1 MMITMIAG
9 SVITTSMD
17 EVLGKNF
24 HPRGHGIDPA
34 LFVNKQTQEMVIE

>member
-1 MMITMIAG
+1 MMITMIVG

-24 HPRGHGIDPA
+24 HTRGHDIDPA
-34 LFVNKQTQEMVIE
+34 LFVTSQTQEMVIE